1 MGATRKLIRPRRLIQ
16 GDTIGVVSPSS
27 PVAAACPR
35 RLRRGLEELD
45 RRGFRVRLGAQA
57 TKKTGHTAGSRAD
70 RLHDL
75 HAMVADPEVAAIIST
90 IGGFSSH
97 QLLDELDFDLFR
109 QCPKVL
115 MGYSD
120 ITALLVAVHA
130 RTGLVTMLGP
140 AVLPQFGEFGGVHP
154 YTWANFERVVMHAEA
169 PGELWPSP
177 EWIHERLRWDQEDD
191 RPRWAVPNPGPRTL
205 RPGRAEGPILAGNAG
220 TLLLLAGTP
229 YWPDMDGV
237 ILCLEEDEDE
247 SPATIDRMLTQL
259 RHMGVYDRIAGLVL
273 GRFHPQV
280 GFSDE
285 DPLESIVLESIRGY
299 TFPVVLDLDFGHT
312 DPMLTLPLGVRALL
326 DAAPD
331 RPRLALL
338 EPAVE

>member
-1 MGATRKLIRPRRLIQ
+1 MHATCVAIRPRRLAR
-16 GDTIGVVSPSS
+16 GNTIGVVSPSS

-35 RLRRGLEELD
+35 RLRRGLEEFE
-45 RRGFRVRLGAQA
+45 RRGFQVRLGAHA
-57 TKKTGHTAGSRAD
+57 TKATGHTAGSPAD

-75 HAMVADPEVAAIIST
+75 HAMVTDPAVSAIVST

-97 QLLDELDFDLFR
+97 QLLEDLDFDLFR
-109 QCPKVL
+109 RHPKVL

-120 ITALLVAVHA
+120 ITALLVAIHA

-140 AVLPQFGEFGGVHP
+140 AVMPQFGEFGGVHP
-154 YTWANFERVVMHAEA
+154 YTWANFERVVMRPEA
-169 PGELWPSP
+169 PGELTPAP
-177 EWIHERLRWDQEDD
+177 QWIYEHLRWEQEDD
-191 RPRWAVPNPGPRTL
+191 RPRRAVPNPGPRTL

-229 YWPDMDGV
+229 YWPNVDGV

-259 RHMGVYDRIAGLVL
+259 RQMGVYERIDGLVL

-280 GFSDE
+280 GFSAE
-285 DPLESIVLESIRGY
+285 DSLEAMVLESTRGY
-299 TFPVVLDLDFGHT
+299 TFPVVVDLDFGHT
-312 DPMLTLPLGVRALL
+312 DPMVTLPLGVRALL
-326 DAAPD
+326 DAAPE
-331 RPRLALL
+331 RPRLSLL
-338 EPAVE
+338 EPAVV